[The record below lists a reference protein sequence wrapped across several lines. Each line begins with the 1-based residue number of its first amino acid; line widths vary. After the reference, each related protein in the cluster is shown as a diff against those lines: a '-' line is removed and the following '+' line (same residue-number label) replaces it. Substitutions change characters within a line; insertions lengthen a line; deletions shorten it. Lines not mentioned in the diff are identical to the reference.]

1 MSEKRLSRE
10 SSLPLFRVLKQE
22 VPETEVKPKQ
32 TRRRL
37 TASYKQRILKAA
49 DECSGRGELG
59 AMLRREGLYYA
70 QLSKWRKQLAS
81 GEGLKEAR
89 RGRKSSGRNPE
100 DVKLLKK
107 KDREIASLEARL
119 RRAEGLIEV
128 QKKIAEILK
137 S

>member
-1 MSEKRLSRE
+1 MSEKTLSRE
-10 SSLPLFRVLKQE
+10 LSLPLFMLSKQ

-32 TRRRL
+32 KRRRL
-37 TASYKQRILKAA
+37 TPSYKQRILKAA
-49 DECSGRGELG
+49 DECSEHGELG

-70 QLSKWRKQLAS
+70 QLSLWRKQLEN
-81 GEGLKEAR
+81 GEGLTESR
-89 RGRKSSGRNPE
+89 RGRKSSCRNPE

-119 RRAEGLIEV
+119 RRAEGLIEI

-137 S
+137 D

>member
-1 MSEKRLSRE
+1 MNEKTVSRE
-10 SSLPLFRVLKQE
+10 LSLPLFTLPKQ
-22 VPETEVKPKQ
+22 VPETEVRPKQ

-37 TASYKQRILKAA
+37 IASYKQRILKEA

-70 QLSKWRKQLAS
+70 QLSKWRKQLAN
-81 GEGLKEAR
+81 GEELAESR
-89 RGRKSSGRNPE
+89 RGRNPE

-107 KDREIASLEARL
+107 QERHIASLEARL

-137 S
+137 G